1 MLKCRAATRLLSEE
15 LERKLSFR
23 EVLGLRFHT
32 LECTN
37 CRNFGRQIKTLRQLS
52 QSYAQGASVPDQP
65 QDSASANQADDRN

>member
-1 MLKCRAATRLLSEE
+1 MLKCRDATRLLSEE
-15 LERKLSFR
+15 LERKLTLR

-52 QSYAQGASVPDQP
+52 RSYAQGASVPDPTLDQP
-65 QDSASANQADDRN
+65 RIRQSDDRD